1 MASTFGDIAFTAAVY
16 DPVALD
22 IDCTGLQFGE
32 NQYTESAIDLSLDGG
47 ATWTIA
53 TTITAWA
60 NAAATGLLAAALA
73 PGTYSVR
80 LTTSDNTPLFLPN
93 YFIVGNANANVAARS
108 YVGIGIGI
116 GIGI

>member
-80 LTTSDNTPLFLPN
+80 LTTSDNTPLFLLN
-93 YFIVGNANANVAARS
+93 HFIVANANVAARS
-108 YVGIGIGI
+108 HVGIGIGI